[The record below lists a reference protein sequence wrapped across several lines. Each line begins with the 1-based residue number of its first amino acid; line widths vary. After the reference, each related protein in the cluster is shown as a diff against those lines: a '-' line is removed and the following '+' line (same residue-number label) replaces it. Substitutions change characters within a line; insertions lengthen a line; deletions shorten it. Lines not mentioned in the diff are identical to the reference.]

1 MIVPAFFYGRYSDVK
16 ARTARLVQNA
26 QKGKSLTDS
35 FPDNRTIDTSI
46 VGSGYL
52 NLLTHRDLSI
62 AQSHF
67 HFTLLMAAI
76 ENGEGTRDCP
86 LADRLF
92 SELLDK
98 EWGPLVLA
106 DPADGWFGE
115 TLITD
120 NRKRHRPYIR
130 SVRAFARALDREGA
144 RYIGQDGRLATFW
157 QANGAL
163 RNILRAEGILPG
175 IPSGNLDINSFRAA
189 CRDI

>member
-16 ARTARLVQNA
+16 AQTARLVQNA
-26 QKGKSLTDS
+26 QKGKSLADS
-35 FPDNRTIDTSI
+35 LPDNRTIDTSI
-46 VGSGYL
+46 VASGYL

-92 SELLDK
+92 SELLEK
-98 EWGPLVLA
+98 EWGQLVFA

-120 NRKRHRPYIR
+120 NRERHRPYIR
-130 SVRAFARALDREGA
+130 SVRAFARSLDREGA
-144 RYIGQDGRLATFW
+144 RYIGQDGRLGTFW

-163 RNILRAEGILPG
+163 KNALKEEGMLPA
-175 IPSGNLDINSFRAA
+175 IPSGIFTLKSFLAISA
-189 CRDI
+189 DA